1 MAMGSDRSANFVI
14 KAKDAATGPLGK
26 IGGAMGRLKSAAGT
40 AFKVMAA
47 AAITAATA
55 IAGLAI
61 ASIKGAIDDE
71 KAQARLIATLRARG
85 LATEKNKKAIDDAI
99 ASGQK
104 MAFTDDDVRSS
115 IETATQFT
123 DKFSKALKIQKVAQD
138 LAIAKG
144 IDLESATSIVGK
156 AYAGNGKAL
165 KAYGIE
171 LQKTTSY
178 SEKKIVK
185 DKYGTQT
192 ERAVHKTRKETVK
205 GMAALNLITEKFG
218 GIAKEVSE
226 TTAVK
231 LEAAQIAL
239 NEKFEEFG
247 AKFLPAVNEGL
258 TFFTNNVLPL
268 VTPALDTLAT
278 FIGNVSNAFAGKG
291 GIVESVGKVVGPIID
306 DLAPAFQSV
315 ADSLIGPDGLITSV
329 GKLIGALWGNGDGA
343 LAGAFKALGGAIE
356 VAFALAKPFFDA
368 LKWLVDNITTVLDAM
383 NKIGAAKTVEKGAAA
398 ATAAGYS
405 SSSFVNPMN
414 AGNTS
419 VTTNTNLYLDTSII
433 ANATSNYLGN
443 QTRSTNPQRSFPR
456 NP

>member
-40 AFKVMAA
+40 AFKAIAA
-47 AAITAATA
+47 GAITAAVA

-61 ASIKGAIDDE
+61 ASIKSAIDDE
-71 KAQARLIATLRARG
+71 KAQARLVATLRTRG
-85 LATEKNKKAIDDAI
+85 LATEKNMKAIEAAI
-99 ASGQK
+99 EAGQK
-104 MAFTDDDVRSS
+104 MAFTDDAVRAS

-123 DKFSKALKIQKVAQD
+123 NNFSKALKIQRVAQD
-138 LAIAKG
+138 LAVAKN
-144 IDLESATSIVGK
+144 ISLEEATGIVGK
-156 AYAGNGKAL
+156 AFVGNGKAL

-171 LQKTTSY
+171 LGKTSTVTQKVQKITRNGAIMENQTKTT
-178 SEKKIVK
+178 KI
-185 DKYGTQT
+185 
-192 ERAVHKTRKETVK
+192 ALK
-205 GMAALNLITEKFG
+205 GQAALNAITKQFG
-218 GIAKEVSE
+218 GIAKEVSQ

-239 NEKFEEFG
+239 NEKFEAFG
-247 AKFLPAVNEGL
+247 SKFLPAVNEALGY
-258 TFFTNNVLPL
+258 FTNTILPL

-278 FIGNVSNAFAGKG
+278 FIGDVSNAFVGKG

-306 DLAPAFQSV
+306 DLAPAFQGV

-329 GKLIGALWGNGDGA
+329 GKLIAALWGDGDGA

-383 NKIGAAKTVEKGAAA
+383 NKIGAAKTVEKGTAA

-443 QTRSTNPQRSFPR
+443 QTRSTSPQRSFPR